1 MTSLLASSLI
11 LVIFFCNVN
20 VSHSIKFPKLDKLKL
35 FRNGLFRQQ
44 ATTAVPPITSPKSV
58 RESLNVR
65 IDDQWYD
72 LSGWRKGHPAGEH
85 WIDMYNNR
93 DATEVMQGFHS
104 DEAMKMLQR
113 MPKSK
118 SAEELEKVTPEVTSV
133 SRNFRALRKK
143 LVEDGWWKRDYLH
156 EARLLAIWA
165 GLFITGLTVAK
176 STPLLGLGLLTLA
189 NTNAGWLGHDYI
201 HGTDKFSRS
210 LRNFAALTAGM
221 SPTWWSDKHNKH
233 HAVPNEVGV
242 DEDLD
247 TEPVLYV
254 MPPHASKDHPLRKFQ
269 HIYLPL
275 AFSIMFLVWRIDS
288 MKVCLNDAKNGFKR
302 KTQWELALQLAH
314 YGLLAAFVPVPVIVG
329 HVFLSGLISAII
341 VTVTHQSED
350 LFYEFNPDFVLAQ
363 FQSTRNAE
371 CHTIF
376 SDWLWGGM
384 QWQLEH
390 HLFPSM
396 PRSRYPA
403 VAKVVKQFAVEN
415 NIEYRTMGEF
425 ALIKKNWD
433 MYKAIGATPAVPD
446 GAARIAA

>member
-1 MTSLLASSLI
+1 MTY
-11 LVIFFCNVN
+11 
-20 VSHSIKFPKLDKLKL
+20 SIKFPLIDKLKL
-35 FRNGLFRQQ
+35 FRNGMFKQQ
-44 ATTAVPPITSPKSV
+44 ASTIVPPTSVSSSSPKAT
-58 RESLNVR
+58 RNALNVR
-65 IDDQWYD
+65 IDDNWYD
-72 LSGWRKGHPAGEH
+72 LSGWRKAHPAGEH

-104 DEAMKMLQR
+104 DDSLKMLQR
-113 MPKSK
+113 LPKSK
-118 SAEELEKVTPEVTSV
+118 APEELQKMTPEVTTV

-143 LVEDGWWKRDYLH
+143 LVEEGWWKRDYFH

-165 GLFITGLTVAK
+165 GLFLTGLTVAR
-176 STPLLGLGLLTLA
+176 SNPWLGLGLLTLA

-201 HGTDKFSRS
+201 HGVDKFGHS
-210 LRNFAALTAGM
+210 LRNFAAFTAGM

-233 HAVPNEVGV
+233 HAVPNEWGV

-247 TEPVLYV
+247 TEPVLHV
-254 MPPHASKDHPLRKFQ
+254 LPPNTSKDHPLRKFQ

-275 AFSIMFLVWRIDS
+275 AFSLMFLVWRIDS
-288 MKVCLNDAKNGFKR
+288 MKVCINDAKNGFKR

-314 YGLLAAFVPVPVIVG
+314 YGVLAAFVPIPVIVG

-350 LFYEFNPDFVLAQ
+350 LFFEFNPDFVLAQ

-371 CHTIF
+371 CQTVF

-403 VAKVVKQFAVEN
+403 VAKVVKQFAAEN
-415 NIEYRTMGEF
+415 NIEYRTMDEF
-425 ALIKKNWD
+425 KLIKKNWD
-433 MYKAIGATPAVPD
+433 LYKLVAESPSAPD
-446 GAARIAA
+446 GASRAFA